1 MWVPDGQERPRQNGH
16 QKWKCAGCGE
26 TISASS
32 GHVSA
37 SSKLTGAQ
45 WVDAVSILIAGAPLH
60 RASGYAG
67 IMAKT
72 ISELFRREA
81 GIKAAEITRKAMP
94 VDLFRAYGSYHF
106 GIFGPKKK

>member
-1 MWVPDGQERPRQNGH
+1 
-16 QKWKCAGCGE
+16 
-26 TISASS
+26 
-32 GHVSA
+32 
-37 SSKLTGAQ
+37 
-45 WVDAVSILIAGAPLH
+45 
-60 RASGYAG
+60 
-67 IMAKT
+67 MAKT